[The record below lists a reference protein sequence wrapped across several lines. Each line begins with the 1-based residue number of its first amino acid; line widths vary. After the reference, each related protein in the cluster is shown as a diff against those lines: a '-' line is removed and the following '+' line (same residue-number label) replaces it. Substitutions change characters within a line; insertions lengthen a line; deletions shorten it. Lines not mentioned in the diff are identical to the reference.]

1 MKNKSLIT
9 LSILSS
15 FILSGCSGLGI
26 GENEFS
32 CELGANEG
40 MCSSARNMYNLSNQS
55 LVSFEHL
62 KDEDRYIPI
71 NTESN
76 GQKNFTHFTKDENNK
91 QIAQNTSKENS
102 NINDGNR
109 MMYSYTNQGTPIR
122 TPTKVMRIWISPW
135 IDSKDALHLSGLVF
149 VDVEPKKWN
158 IGEKIYDL
166 QHYGDAVKFKRV
178 KKTEP
183 IKKQSERTD
192 NLQPS
197 TITSINKN
205 Q

>member
-1 MKNKSLIT
+1 MKNNLIIT
-9 LSILSS
+9 LSILTS

-71 NTESN
+71 KTENN
-76 GQKNFTHFTKDENNK
+76 GQKNFTHFTKEENINK
-91 QIAQNTSKENS
+91 IDQSDIPENS
-102 NINDGNR
+102 NISDGNR

-135 IDSKDALHLSGLVF
+135 IDAKDALHLSGLVF

-166 QHYGDAVKFKRV
+166 QHYGDVVKFKRV
-178 KKTEP
+178 KKTEAVQ
-183 IKKQSERTD
+183 KQSERTD
-192 NLQPS
+192 NLQP
-197 TITSINKN
+197 TAITSINKN
-205 Q
+205 